1 MNYGYIYKIT
11 NMVNGKVYIGQHKCK
26 KGIIT
31 ETDMISD
38 GYWGSGKVLAQAKK
52 KYGIENFKKEIIC
65 VCENKEDLDILE
77 ILCIT
82 LAKTE
87 YSENCYNIASGG
99 EGGNIIKY
107 KSEEEKAVIYA
118 KLSEAA
124 AKIWL
129 NKTEL
134 EKTAAKKK
142 ELETKANKS
151 EKEKAVTRV
160 KQSKSEKEAWSN
172 KTELEKT
179 AAKKKELETK
189 ANKTEKEKA
198 YTRAKQSES
207 QKKAWSNKTE
217 QEKAATRVKQS
228 EAATRREANKTE
240 EEKVVTSKKKSKAKS
255 PYENIYGVN
264 KETGERTE
272 VFATMYEARA
282 FVAKKGYLHTSH
294 IAECLSGERKYAYGY
309 YWFCE
314 KKN

>member
-65 VCENKEDLDILE
+65 VCENKEDLDIIE
-77 ILCIT
+77 ILCIM

-87 YSENCYNIASGG
+87 CGENCYNIASGG

-124 AKIWL
+124 VKIWL
-129 NKTEL
+129 
-134 EKTAAKKK
+134 
-142 ELETKANKS
+142 
-151 EKEKAVTRV
+151 
-160 KQSKSEKEAWSN
+160 N

-217 QEKAATRVKQS
+217 QEKAVTRVKQS

-240 EEKVVTSKKKSKAKS
+240 EEKIVTSKKKSKAKS

-314 KKN
+314 KKTNLKK